1 MRNRLIQKLKRSK
14 EQLETRLQRL
24 SGKKGKQD
32 ANTEMPPEEPKTAL
46 ENPLAI
52 AYQLMGDRSARF
64 LPLFKD
70 LDQNLQK
77 SGLKVN
83 FKAYVSLTILA
94 SLLITLSVAVVT
106 PLLLFFIFNLSLM
119 SALLFGVG
127 GAMFTWAL
135 AVIGFYLYPFYEADK
150 HKREL
155 DDELPFTTGYM
166 AILASAGVSPEKI
179 FYSISTLDVPLAASN
194 EARDVIKN
202 INLFGLDVIS
212 ALEKTSK
219 RTPSDMLRDTI
230 EGIIST
236 IHTGGN
242 LGAFLR
248 EKFKRAMKLRRL
260 SLKKYSDNLSVLSE
274 VYVALLLTGPLLL
287 VIMVSIMAVLG
298 GGGLGIL
305 SPDLLLSLLTYIGIP
320 VCAVIFL
327 IILDSTSPKW

>member
-1 MRNRLIQKLKRSK
+1 MD
-14 EQLETRLQRL
+14 LEKPL
-24 SGKKGKQD
+24 S
-32 ANTEMPPEEPKTAL
+32 M
-46 ENPLAI
+46 
-52 AYQLMGDRSARF
+52 AYQLIGDKSGRF

-70 LDQNLQK
+70 LDQTLEK
-77 SGLKVN
+77 SGLRVN
-83 FKAYVSLTILA
+83 FKAYVSLTILV
-94 SLLITLSVAVVT
+94 SFLITLPVAVATSV
-106 PLLLFFIFNLSLM
+106 LLFFVFNVPLGSV
-119 SALLFGVG
+119 LLFGVG
-127 GAMFTWAL
+127 SALFSWAL
-135 AVIGFYLYPFYEADK
+135 AVIGFYLYPVYRADK

-155 DDELPFTTGYM
+155 DDELPFTMGYM

-179 FYSISTLDVPLAASN
+179 FYSISALNVPLAASS

-212 ALEKTSK
+212 ALEKASS
-219 RTPSDMLRDTI
+219 RTPSEKLRDMI

-248 EKFKRAMKLRRL
+248 EKFKTAMKLRRV
-260 SLKKYSDNLSVLSE
+260 SLKKYSDSLAVLSE

-287 VIMVSIMAVLG
+287 VIMLSVMSVLG
-298 GGGLGIL
+298 GGGLGIF
-305 SPDLLLSLLTYIGIP
+305 SSDLLLSLLTYIGIP

>member
-1 MRNRLIQKLKRSK
+1 MRNQLIEKLKASK
-14 EQLETRLQRL
+14 KHLETRLQRL
-24 SGKKGKQD
+24 SAKFSKQN
-32 ANTEMPPEEPKTAL
+32 AEMPTKELKMDL
-46 ENPLAI
+46 EKPLSM
-52 AYQLMGDRSARF
+52 AYQLIGDKSTRF

-77 SGLKVN
+77 SGLRVN

-94 SLLITLSVAVVT
+94 SFLMTLPVAVAMSV
-106 PLLLFFIFNLSLM
+106 LLFFVFKVPLGSV
-119 SALLFGVG
+119 LLFGVG
-127 GAMFTWAL
+127 GALFTWAL
-135 AVIGFYLYPFYEADK
+135 SVVGFYLYPIYRADK

-179 FYSISTLDVPLAASN
+179 FHSISTLNVPLAASA
-194 EARDVIKN
+194 EARDIIKN

-212 ALEKTSK
+212 ALEKASS
-219 RTPSDMLRDTI
+219 RTPSEKLRDMI

-248 EKFKRAMKLRRL
+248 EKFKTAMKLKRL
-260 SLKKYSDNLSVLSE
+260 SLKKYSDSLAVLSE

-287 VIMVSIMAVLG
+287 VIMLSVMSVLG
-298 GGGLGIL
+298 GGGLGPL
-305 SPDLLLSLLTYIGIP
+305 SSDLLLSLLTYIGIP

-327 IILDSTSPKW
+327 IILDSSSPKW

>member
-1 MRNRLIQKLKRSK
+1 MRNQFIEKLKASK
-14 EQLETRLQRL
+14 KHLETRLQKF
-24 SGKKGKQD
+24 SAKFSKQN
-32 ANTEMPPEEPKTAL
+32 AETPTKEPKMDL
-46 ENPLAI
+46 EKPLSM
-52 AYQLMGDRSARF
+52 AYQLIGDKSARF

-77 SGLKVN
+77 SGLRVN

-94 SLLITLSVAVVT
+94 SFLMTLPVAVAT
-106 PLLLFFIFNLSLM
+106 PVLLFFVFKVPLGSV
-119 SALLFGVG
+119 LLFGVG
-127 GAMFTWAL
+127 GALFTWAL
-135 AVIGFYLYPFYEADK
+135 SVVGFYLYPVYRADK

-179 FYSISTLDVPLAASN
+179 FYSISTLNVPLAASS
-194 EARDVIKN
+194 EARDIIKN

-212 ALEKTSK
+212 ALEKASS
-219 RTPSDMLRDTI
+219 RTPSEKLRDMI

-248 EKFKRAMKLRRL
+248 EKFKTAMKLKRL
-260 SLKKYSDNLSVLSE
+260 SLKKYSDSLAVLSE
-274 VYVALLLTGPLLL
+274 VYVTILLTGPLLL
-287 VIMVSIMAVLG
+287 VIMLSVMSVLG

-305 SPDLLLSLLTYIGIP
+305 SSDLLLSLLTYIGIP

-327 IILDSTSPKW
+327 IILDSSSPKW

>member
-1 MRNRLIQKLKRSK
+1 MTNQLREKLKASK
-14 EQLETRLQRL
+14 RRLATMFKL
-24 SGKKGKQD
+24 S
-32 ANTEMPPEEPKTAL
+32 ANSSTQEDKPPAKEPKTEL
-46 ENPLAI
+46 EKPLSI
-52 AYQLMGDRSARF
+52 AYQLMGDETARF
-64 LPLFKD
+64 MPLFKD
-70 LDQNLQK
+70 LDQTLQK
-77 SGLKVN
+77 SGLKIN

-94 SLLITLSVAVVT
+94 SIVITASVAVALPV
-106 PLLLFFIFNLSLM
+106 LLVFVFNMSLA
-119 SALLFGVG
+119 SALLFGFG

-135 AVIGFYLYPFYEADK
+135 SIVGFYLYPVYHADK

-179 FYSISTLDVPLAASN
+179 FHSLSTLNVPLASST
-194 EARDVIKN
+194 EAKEVIKN

-212 ALEKTSK
+212 ALEKASS
-219 RTPSDMLRDTI
+219 RTPSEKFRDTI

-248 EKFKRAMKLRRL
+248 EKFKTAMKLKKM

-287 VIMVSIMAVLG
+287 VIMVSVMSVLG
-298 GGGLGIL
+298 GGGLGML
-305 SPDLLLSLLTYIGIP
+305 SPNFLLSLLTYLLIP
-320 VCAVIFL
+320 VGAVIFL

>member
-1 MRNRLIQKLKRSK
+1 MRNQLIEKLKAFKKRLETGLQKLSANFSK
-14 EQLETRLQRL
+14 QKAKSPT
-24 SGKKGKQD
+24 
-32 ANTEMPPEEPKTAL
+32 EEPKMDL
-46 ENPLAI
+46 EKPLSM
-52 AYQLMGDRSARF
+52 AYQLMGDKTARF
-64 LPLFKD
+64 MPLFKD

-77 SGLKVN
+77 SGLKAN
-83 FKAYVSLTILA
+83 FKAYVSLTILT
-94 SLLITLSVAVVT
+94 SVLTTLSVAVAV
-106 PLLLFFIFNLSLM
+106 PIVLFFVFKLPLE

-127 GAMFTWAL
+127 GALFTSAL
-135 AVIGFYLYPFYEADK
+135 SVVGFYLYPIYRADK

-179 FYSISTLDVPLAASN
+179 FHSLSALNVPLAAST
-194 EARDVIKN
+194 EAKEVVKN

-212 ALEKTSK
+212 ALEKASS
-219 RTPSDMLRDTI
+219 RTPSEKLRDTI

-236 IHTGGN
+236 IHSGGN

-248 EKFKRAMKLRRL
+248 VKFKTAMKLKRL
-260 SLKKYSDNLSVLSE
+260 SLQKYADNLSVLSE

-287 VIMVSIMAVLG
+287 VIMVAVMSVMG

-305 SPDLLLSLLTYIGIP
+305 SPDLLLSLLTYLGIP